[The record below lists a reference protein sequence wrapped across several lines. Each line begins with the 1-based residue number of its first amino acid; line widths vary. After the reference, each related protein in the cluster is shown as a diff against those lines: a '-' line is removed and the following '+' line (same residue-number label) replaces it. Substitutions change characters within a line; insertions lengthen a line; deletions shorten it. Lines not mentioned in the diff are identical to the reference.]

1 MTLQEDMVWC
11 GWGLALPLQLATH
24 VVYTQEVIPVKY
36 MDKKPRYVFQPS
48 EKFFVGGP
56 KVCEIMS
63 VQSLS

>member
-1 MTLQEDMVWC
+1 
-11 GWGLALPLQLATH
+11 LPLQLATH

-36 MDKKPRYVFQPS
+36 VDKKPRYVFQPS